1 MGYAQIEELKK
12 HGMFLSAPNGI
23 SMKPM
28 LYEADSVAE
37 IHTITSPPK
46 RCDVVMYIRG
56 QSQGVIHRVLY
67 QKGGIYVIN
76 GDNCWQKE
84 YVRPEQIY
92 GIVMRFYRKGR
103 WHEVSEPM
111 YRLYSRVWVDLF
123 FIRRPVLY
131 IRDKM
136 KSLKRRVNRIFGL

>member
-1 MGYAQIEELKK
+1 MRYTQLEELQKCGI
-12 HGMFLSAPNGI
+12 HLTVPSGI

-28 LYEADSVAE
+28 LYEADSIAE

-56 QSQGVIHRVLY
+56 DSQSVLHRVLY
-67 QKGGIYVIN
+67 QKGDIYVIN

-84 YVRPEQIY
+84 YVRAEQIH
-92 GIVMRFYRKGR
+92 GIVTRFYRKGH
-103 WHEVSEPM
+103 WYEVTEPM
-111 YRLYSRVWVDLF
+111 YQLYSHVWVDLF

-131 IRDKM
+131 LRDKM
-136 KSLKRRVNRIFGL
+136 KSLKRRLNGICGL